1 MSNINSIIID
11 IGMEML
17 THPKRIVKFYL
28 CKSSMVPPSSKILPP
43 FSHEMFRLQVV
54 IAKYEACSCCSGGAV
69 VCSAADCADL
79 SQFGCDHPGGPGT
92 LATTAIFTNA
102 IEINIKPNGQ

>member
-28 CKSSMVPPSSKILPP
+28 CKSSMVPPSSKMLPP
-43 FSHEMFRLQVV
+43 FSHEIFRLQVV

-69 VCSAADCADL
+69 VCSRQQTVQTCHNL
-79 SQFGCDHPGGPGT
+79 VVTTLGGQAHWP
-92 LATTAIFTNA
+92 LLPSLQMLL
-102 IEINIKPNGQ
+102 K